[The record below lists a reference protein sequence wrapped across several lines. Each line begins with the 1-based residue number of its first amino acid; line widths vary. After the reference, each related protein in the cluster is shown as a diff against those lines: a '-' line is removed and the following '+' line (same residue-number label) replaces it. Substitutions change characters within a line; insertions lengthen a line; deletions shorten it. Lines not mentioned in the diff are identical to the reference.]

1 MANKSAKPGVLII
14 AVILSLTLTFGSQFL
29 SPNKFT
35 PSKEQLCVGTA
46 ENPECPTTL
55 PTTIEK
61 GFPFAYKT
69 LRYDTDAN
77 SPNPDTAIKTNQS
90 NTFSLNAFGWS
101 CMFWFGLI
109 LIVLTLWRKRLMSNI
124 IQDPVVLVLSAIL
137 LTLLITYQLAGGGNS
152 DSVLLRDFI
161 NVFQYGLLVLFSY
174 LLIRPIL
181 SRSLAKSTTTQSK
194 IGKTALGILGA
205 MVIALAVVYVLISLA
220 FSLAFSNG

>member
-1 MANKSAKPGVLII
+1 LII

-29 SPNKFT
+29 SPNKYT
-35 PSKEQLCVGTA
+35 PSREQLCVSTV
-46 ENPECPTTL
+46 ENPECPATL
-55 PTTIEK
+55 TTTIEK

-69 LRYDTDAN
+69 IRYDTDAN
-77 SPNPDTAIKTNQS
+77 SPNPDTAIRTNQS
-90 NTFSLNAFGWS
+90 NTFSLTAFGWS
-101 CMFWFGLI
+101 GMFWLGLI
-109 LIVLTLWRKRLMSNI
+109 LIVLTLWRKRMMASI
-124 IQDPVVLVLSAIL
+124 IQDPIVVVLSAIL

-181 SRSLAKSTTTQSK
+181 SRSVAKSTSPKAK
-194 IGKTALGILGA
+194 IGKTALGILSS
-205 MVIALAVVYVLISLA
+205 MVIAAAIVFVLFSLA